1 MYEVNNERRKVMLLN
16 KVVKNLIMQRREANK
31 SAYFTEAIAKMHL
44 AITRVE
50 QNKQV
55 HLLRT
60 DYLE

>member
-1 MYEVNNERRKVMLLN
+1 MLLN
-16 KVVKNLIMQRREANK
+16 KVIKKLIMQRREANQL
-31 SAYFTEAIAKMHL
+31 AYMTEAIAKMDL
-44 AITRVE
+44 TIKRVQ